1 MQQLYIKQ
9 KVFSLGEQFN
19 VTDANG
25 FPRYSVQGSFM
36 RIPKSFQVYD
46 ASGNEIA
53 VIVKKVLSWLPHFS
67 VLMGGNAVATIDKE
81 LTVFRDRYRIDAQGL
96 SIEGD
101 WWDMNFTVTR
111 DGAEVARIAQR
122 WLAWGDTYEVT
133 VFDTRLEA
141 LIVSLV
147 IAIDCV
153 KAEQQAQ
160 RNG

>member
-67 VLMGGNAVATIDKE
+67 VLMGGNEVATIHKE

-153 KAEQQAQ
+153 KSEQQAQ

>member
-67 VLMGGNAVATIDKE
+67 VLMGGNEVATIDKE

-141 LIVSLV
+141 LIASLV

>member
-67 VLMGGNAVATIDKE
+67 VLMGGNEVATIDKE

>member
-67 VLMGGNAVATIDKE
+67 VLMGDNEVATIDKE
-81 LTVFRDRYRIDAQGL
+81 LTFFRDRYRIDAQGL

-111 DGAEVARIAQR
+111 DGAEVARIAQQ